1 MIVLPRSKVHLW
13 SCSLR
18 PSPAELERRRA
29 VLSDAE
35 LARALRFRHEA
46 DSIAYVAAHGWLRLV
61 LAAYAGLPPARLRFR
76 ETPLGKPSLE
86 PVGEMPPVAFN
97 LSHSGDLAIVAVSAG
112 MPIGIDIE
120 RIGSVPDAATG
131 DYLAHAEGAML
142 STLPG
147 SLRDEA
153 FTRCW
158 TRKEAYLKA
167 TGAGL
172 NTPLT
177 DFAVSLAPSAP
188 ARLLWVRSD
197 PREAARW
204 QLVDLSPAAGYCGAI
219 AARAQG
225 WSCVWMTRQDGPG
238 AGEGRYEQ

>member
-147 SLRDEA
+147 PLRDEA

-188 ARLLWVRSD
+188 ARPPSGTATRIGPAGRPARICSIS
-197 PREAARW
+197 PR
-204 QLVDLSPAAGYCGAI
+204 LSPI
-219 AARAQG
+219 SRMRIHTRASTSPCSRTG
-225 WSCVWMTRQDGPG
+225 TSKRRPS
-238 AGEGRYEQ
+238 